1 MFQESKGGFQEVYE
15 LLGAIPGSPPQHLL
29 EACDLMAE
37 GAASDDNEEAA
48 SDDNEAE
55 SGKDDSVNEND
66 EEQEQAKVGAFEEP
80 DSQQAQEKSEQVD
93 LFSISNT
100 TTRK

>member
-1 MFQESKGGFQEVYE
+1 MFQETKGGFQEVYE

-29 EACDLMAE
+29 EACDLMTE

-48 SDDNEAE
+48 SDGNEAE
-55 SGKDDSVNEND
+55 SGKDDSANEDD

-80 DSQQAQEKSEQVD
+80 NSQQAQEESEQVD

>member
-1 MFQESKGGFQEVYE
+1 LFQETKGGFQEVYE

-37 GAASDDNEEAA
+37 EAA

-55 SGKDDSVNEND
+55 SGEDDPTNED
-66 EEQEQAKVGAFEEP
+66 DKEQEQAKVGAFEEP
-80 DSQQAQEKSEQVD
+80 DSHQAQGESEQVD

>member
-1 MFQESKGGFQEVYE
+1 M
-15 LLGAIPGSPPQHLL
+15 LGAIPGSPPQHLL

-37 GAASDDNEEAA
+37 DTA

-55 SGKDDSVNEND
+55 SGKDEPANEDD
-66 EEQEQAKVGAFEEP
+66 EEQEQAKVGAVEESG
-80 DSQQAQEKSEQVD
+80 SQQAQGESEQVD